1 MNRFAVRIGL
11 WAALLAL
18 GFVAIFALGRPV
30 LTDQQELDAALHPQ
44 PPVSQLAAERSA
56 ETIVRLQYGELVD
69 APRQVL
75 RRSDFGVERWVIT
88 YTADGAT
95 LNGVTISVAI
105 ESGKVEVA
113 SYP

>member
-18 GFVAIFALGRPV
+18 GFMAIFTLGRPV
-30 LTDQQELDAALHPQ
+30 LTDRQELDAALHPQ
-44 PPVSQLAAERSA
+44 PPVSQLAAEQSA
-56 ETIVRLQYGELVD
+56 ETIVRLQFDQLVG
-69 APRQVL
+69 APREVL
-75 RRSDFGVERWVIT
+75 RKSDFGVDRWVIT
-88 YTADGAT
+88 YTADGPT

-105 ESGKVEVA
+105 ASGRVEVA

>member
-1 MNRFAVRIGL
+1 MNRFAVRVGL

-18 GFVAIFALGRPV
+18 GFVAIFTLGRPV

-44 PPVSQLAAERSA
+44 PPVSQLAAEQSA
-56 ETIVRLQYGELVD
+56 ETIVRLQFDQLVG
-69 APRQVL
+69 APREVL
-75 RRSDFGVERWVIT
+75 RKSDFGVDRWVIT
-88 YTADGAT
+88 YTADGPT

-105 ESGKVEVA
+105 ESGRVEVA

>member
-18 GFVAIFALGRPV
+18 GFVAIFTLGRPV

-44 PPVSQLAAERSA
+44 PPVSQLAAEQSA
-56 ETIVRLQYGELVD
+56 ETIVRLQFDQLVG
-69 APRQVL
+69 APRQIF
-75 RRSDFGVERWVIT
+75 RKSDFGVERWVIT